1 MIRFTLGLALLIF
14 TLIIGFYV
22 YLDNKSIIAAKQAGL
37 RDIENQLVEA
47 QNLQERIRNIRNIS
61 MGMGSDQKFTLERQL
76 DIGAPGME
84 FRFIGQ
90 PRYASGSRALFRHT
104 FRINGPATF
113 TDSVNVLKKMAQIP
127 GFAPYKYCFDCISA
141 PKGTPERLSMIQI
154 EGYLYVYDP
163 KLL

>member
-1 MIRFTLGLALLIF
+1 MIRFTIGLALLIF
-14 TLIIGFYV
+14 TIIIGSYM
-22 YLDNKSIIAAKQAGL
+22 YMDNKNIIAAKKAGL
-37 RDIENQLVEA
+37 RDIENQLA
-47 QNLQERIRNIRNIS
+47 QARDLQKRIRNIRNIS
-61 MGMGSDQKFTLERQL
+61 MEMGDDQKFTLERQL

-84 FRFIGQ
+84 LRFIGQ

-113 TDSVNVLKKMAQIP
+113 ADSVSVMKKMARIP
-127 GFAPYKYCFDCISA
+127 GFAPYKYCFDCINA
-141 PKGTPERLSMIQI
+141 PKGTPENQSMIQI